1 MVDMYNSKNKER
13 RQLVFKNR
21 LGGIRNQWKDIY
33 YYNPMELD
41 AIDKDF
47 ATQMMD
53 KNQENI
59 NKFIEGYTPDNNQ
72 DTQLF
77 EQMFNKDNLQGIIKQ
92 Q

>member
-1 MVDMYNSKNKER
+1 
-13 RQLVFKNR
+13 
-21 LGGIRNQWKDIY
+21 
-33 YYNPMELD
+33 MELD
-41 AIDKDF
+41 VIDKDF

-92 Q
+92 